1 MNVLVGMGMS
11 MMYDEQKPRICKLY
25 CDTKD
30 LSHRRVGI
38 LNGSLS
44 WDETMRKRLGWDFGM
59 GLRQKIGRGFEAEHE
74 IAERKKR
81 KTARVLPFS

>member
-1 MNVLVGMGMS
+1 
-11 MMYDEQKPRICKLY
+11 
-25 CDTKD
+25 
-30 LSHRRVGI
+30 
-38 LNGSLS
+38 
-44 WDETMRKRLGWDFGM
+44 MRKRLGWDFGM